1 MFPILVI
8 AIGIAVL
15 VLGKRLAVLGGAVGA
30 LLGLGLVQLFPALQ
44 GGFLP
49 WIIVLGLTILGVVG
63 GGFAKGIVEVVIW
76 VIGALAGAAIVL
88 GVYDLFNIDGGLL
101 KWLLVVVGAAV
112 GLVVIRRARRGS
124 QDWGI
129 IILASLVGALLIG
142 RGLGLLLPSLDG
154 LLKTIIV
161 VALAAIGI
169 VFQGGVLDE
178 VGRSTTASLLPPA
191 SPAATGIVFSR
202 RAASGGASILVRA
215 TAFRAAAKAWSTRLS
230 AAGPGSNPVTWRV
243 SPPPAAGERD
253 AEPVGTARAGPS
265 PSGGRGSRRAG
276 GRRPRASG

>member
-1 MFPILVI
+1 MERW
-8 AIGIAVL
+8 A
-15 VLGKRLAVLGGAVGA
+15 A

-101 KWLLVVVGAAV
+101 KWLLVVAGAAV

-169 VFQGGVLDE
+169 VFQGGVL
-178 VGRSTTASLLPPA
+178 GRRQEKQ
-191 SPAATGIVFSR
+191 AA
-202 RAASGGASILVRA
+202 
-215 TAFRAAAKAWSTRLS
+215 
-230 AAGPGSNPVTWRV
+230 
-243 SPPPAAGERD
+243 PPPAAPPP
-253 AEPVGTARAGPS
+253 AAPKA
-265 PSGGRGSRRAG
+265 
-276 GRRPRASG
+276 